1 MRTAEASGKTIEE
14 AKQRVAAKLGVPEP
28 DVEFEVLEVGARG
41 FLGLFGG
48 SAAKVRGTYYET
60 KRRRHSA
67 AQASPRQGSPA
78 PPEEE
83 ERPAYS
89 RRRGGRS
96 RNGRDRGGQRPQ
108 QQATGRAQ
116 QRPAGQERPEA
127 QGEPGSKAGR
137 GLQEQP
143 NQPRG
148 RQPKQQSRSERQP
161 AQQPRPAPQPEAAKQ
176 PEAESKAAEAAPKRR
191 ERQPRRPAK
200 TRESS
205 AGAQTQ
211 AQPSAGAKPAST
223 GVDAV
228 SVDARAAEALDLIK
242 RMIDAGDLGATARV
256 SEVVEGGFEIAIDGG
271 KSELLIGRNGNAL
284 DALQFLA
291 GIIVNRKH
299 ERKVRITIDAAGY
312 RRKHR
317 EALEAMALEIAEQ
330 VKEHD
335 QEAELD
341 PQPPRDR
348 RIIHNVLKEH
358 PHVYTY
364 SEGEGNRRHVVI
376 SPKKD

>member
-14 AKQRVAAKLGVPEP
+14 AKQKVAAKLGVPEH

-48 SAAKVRGTYYET
+48 NAARVRGTYYET
-60 KRRRHSA
+60 KRQRHSA

-83 ERPAYS
+83 ERPARG

-96 RNGRDRGGQRPQ
+96 RDGRDRGGQRPP
-108 QQATGRAQ
+108 QAAGREP
-116 QRPAGQERPEA
+116 QRPARQERPDA
-127 QGEPGSKAGR
+127 QEGPDSRGGR
-137 GLQEQP
+137 GPQEQQ

-148 RQPKQQSRSERQP
+148 RQPRQQGRGERQP
-161 AQQPRPAPQPEAAKQ
+161 VQQPRPAPQPQPEAAK
-176 PEAESKAAEAAPKRR
+176 PAEAEPKAAEAAPKRR
-191 ERQPRRPAK
+191 ERQPRRPAR
-200 TRESS
+200 TRDSS
-205 AGAQTQ
+205 VGAQ
-211 AQPSAGAKPAST
+211 AQSAAGAKPAST

-228 SVDARAAEALDLIK
+228 SVDARAAEALDFIK
-242 RMIDAGDLGATARV
+242 KMIDAGDLGATARV
-256 SEVVEGGFEIAIDGG
+256 SEVVEDGFEIEIDGG
-271 KSELLIGRNGNAL
+271 RSELLVGRGGNAL
-284 DALQFLA
+284 DALQFLV

-299 ERKVRITIDAAGY
+299 EGKVRITIDAAGY
-312 RRKHR
+312 RRKHK
-317 EALEAMALEIAEQ
+317 EALEAMALEIAGQ
-330 VKEHD
+330 VIEHD

-358 PHVYTY
+358 PDVYTY
-364 SEGEGNRRHVVI
+364 SEGEGDRRHVVI